1 MRIIYTSN
9 KMKPQLK
16 VFPLSLLSITI
27 FQVNFAYAKD
37 AALPVIE
44 LQADANNDQSSEQS
58 KAYTIKKSSSATK
71 LNIDAKETPQTINVV
86 TRQQMDDFSLN
97 STRKVLENTPGVTVS
112 NQETERTTYMS
123 RGFEISNI
131 LTDGVGFPLS
141 NYNYNNTNPDTYF
154 YDRVE
159 VIKGADAL
167 TNAFG
172 DPSATINNIRKRP
185 TKEFQANAGISYGS
199 WDTKRYEADVSGAL
213 TQDGRVRGRIM
224 GFEQTGDSYLDRYSS
239 EKNGFAG
246 ILDADLTDTTTLTV
260 GYSEQQ
266 NLPNANNWGA
276 LPLLN
281 SNGEQISYSRS
292 YNPNP
297 NWTYWNNKTQE
308 AFAELKQKLGEKWT
322 AKLTYN
328 YTNTE
333 HDSRLL
339 YYYGNPTTQGSDV
352 SLTAW
357 GGKERTKQ
365 NLFNF
370 DLQGSYTL
378 LGREHEAA
386 LGYNHVRNHQHDLQ
400 STGYINDSNIVDK
413 YNANGEFLGQFT
425 TNWASWTPQ
434 SVTWSNFSEA
444 ANYKQKINSFYAAT
458 RLHLTD
464 DLKLLLGGN
473 YVQAESNGSSYGSD
487 MFYDKDKFSP
497 YAGITYNFTPEYTGY
512 ASYTSIFRPQTGVN
526 EATNQALKA
535 VEGKSYEIGMKSS
548 WLDNRLTGTLAIF
561 KTEQNNYPL
570 RSSDGN
576 PLNRKVLTSDLDSQG
591 VEIGLAG
598 QITDNI
604 NLAFGY
610 AQFSIKDKKNGGE
623 ARTYNPSQT
632 LNLLATYAVP
642 ALPKLKIGAGLRWQ
656 DAIQL
661 QDVSLGNQN
670 LIKQDAYALVD
681 VMASYD
687 VNKHIAFQV
696 NGNNITDKKYLN
708 SFPDGQAFYGEP
720 ANYTVAVKFKY

>member
-1 MRIIYTSN
+1 MSLN
-9 KMKPQLK
+9 PPSFLK
-16 VFPLSLLSITI
+16 LSLVTLAIL
-27 FQVNFAYAKD
+27 QVQLAQAQD
-37 AALPVIE
+37 TTLPVIQ
-44 LQADANNDQSSEQS
+44 LQAEDSEGQSSEKTRS
-58 KAYTIKKSSSATK
+58 YIIKKSSSATK
-71 LNIDAKETPQTINVV
+71 LNIDAKETPQTVNVV
-86 TRQQMDDFSLN
+86 TRQQMDDFNLN

-199 WDTKRYEADVSGAL
+199 WNTQRYEADVSGAL
-213 TQDGRVRGRIM
+213 TQDGRVRGRMM
-224 GFEQTGDSYLDRYSS
+224 GFEQTGDSYLDHYSS

-266 NLPNANNWGA
+266 NNPNANNWGA
-276 LPLLN
+276 LPLLDN
-281 SNGEQISYSRS
+281 NGHQISYSRS

-297 NWTYWNNKTQE
+297 DWTHWDHKTQE

-328 YTNTE
+328 YTNTQ

-339 YYYGNPTTQGSDV
+339 YYYGSPTAQGSDV

-357 GGKERTKQ
+357 GGQERNEQK
-365 NLFNF
+365 LLNF
-370 DLQGSYTL
+370 DLQGSYAL
-378 LGREHEAA
+378 FGQEHEAA
-386 LGYNHVRNHQHDLQ
+386 LGYSHIKNKQHDLQ
-400 STGYINDSNIVDK
+400 SSGYINDSNVVDK
-413 YNANGEFLGQFT
+413 YNDKDEFLGQFT
-425 TNWASWTPQ
+425 TNWTSWTPQ
-434 SVTWSNFSEA
+434 SVTWSDFSEA
-444 ANYKQKINSFYAAT
+444 ANYTQRIDSFYAAT
-458 RLHLTD
+458 RLHLTN
-464 DLKLLLGGN
+464 DLKLIIGGN
-473 YVQAESNGSSYGSD
+473 YVQAESNGYSYGSN
-487 MFYDKDKFSP
+487 MSYDKDKFSP

-512 ASYTSIFRPQTGVN
+512 ASYTSIFRPQTGIDQT
-526 EATNQALKA
+526 TNQALKA
-535 VEGKSYEIGMKSS
+535 VEGKSYEVGMKSS
-548 WLDNRLTGTLAIF
+548 WLDNKLIGTLAVF
-561 KTEQNNYPL
+561 KTEQNNYQL

-591 VEIGLAG
+591 VEVGLAG
-598 QITDNI
+598 QLTDHV

-632 LNLLATYAVP
+632 LNLLATYTVP
-642 ALPKLKIGAGLRWQ
+642 TLPKLKVGAGLRWQ
-656 DAIQL
+656 NAIKL
-661 QDVSLGNQN
+661 YDVSLGNSN
-670 LIKQDAYALVD
+670 LIKQDAYGLVD
-681 VMASYD
+681 IMASYEINNHLS
-687 VNKHIAFQV
+687 VQV

>member
-1 MRIIYTSN
+1 
-9 KMKPQLK
+9 MKPSNPSLFK
-16 VFPLSLLSITI
+16 LSLITLAI
-27 FQVNFAYAKD
+27 FQAHLAYAEETT
-37 AALPVIE
+37 LPVIE
-44 LQADANNDQSSEQS
+44 LQADASDNQSSEQTKS
-58 KAYTIKKSSSATK
+58 YIIKKSSSATK
-71 LNIDAKETPQTINVV
+71 LNIDAQETPQTVNVV
-86 TRQQMDDFSLN
+86 TRQQMDDFNLN
-97 STRKVLENTPGVTVS
+97 STRKVLENTPGVTVL

-154 YDRVE
+154 YDRVD
-159 VIKGADAL
+159 VVKGADAL

-199 WDTKRYEADVSGAL
+199 WDTQRYEADISGSL
-213 TQDGRVRGRIM
+213 TKDGRVRGRIM
-224 GFEQTGDSYLDRYSS
+224 GFEQTGDSYLDHYSS

-246 ILDADLTDTTTLTV
+246 ILDADLTDTTTITV

-266 NLPNANNWGA
+266 NNPNANNWGA

-281 SNGEQISYSRS
+281 NNGQQISYSRS

-297 NWTYWNNKTQE
+297 DWAHWDHKTQE
-308 AFAELKQKLGEKWT
+308 AFAELKQKLGEKWS

-328 YTNTE
+328 YTKTDHE
-333 HDSRLL
+333 SRLL
-339 YYYGNPTTQGSDV
+339 YYYGNPTTQGEDV

-357 GGKERTKQ
+357 GGKERNEQ
-365 NLFNF
+365 NLVNF
-370 DLQGSYTL
+370 DLQGTYSL
-378 LGREHEAA
+378 FGKEHEAA
-386 LGYNHVRNHQHDLQ
+386 FGYSHIENKQHDRQ
-400 STGYINDSNIVDK
+400 TSGYINDTNIIDD
-413 YNANGEFLGQFT
+413 YSLGYLRQLT

-434 SVTWSNFSEA
+434 SVTWSDFSEA
-444 ANYKQKINSFYAAT
+444 ANYKQKIDSYYAAT
-458 RLHLTD
+458 RLHISD

-473 YVQAESNGSSYGSD
+473 YVQATSKGDSYDSD
-487 MFYDKDKFSP
+487 MSYDKDKFSP

-512 ASYTSIFRPQTGVN
+512 ASYTSIFRPQTGID
-526 EATNQALKA
+526 ESTNQSLKA
-535 VEGKSYEIGMKSS
+535 VEGKSYEVGLKSL
-548 WLDNRLTGTLAIF
+548 WLDNKLTGTLAIF

-576 PLNRKVLTSDLDSQG
+576 PLNRKVLTSDLESQG
-591 VEIGLAG
+591 VELGLAG
-598 QITDNI
+598 QLTDNF
-604 NLAFGY
+604 NLSFGY
-610 AQFSIKDKKNGGE
+610 AQFSIKDKKNGGQ
-623 ARTYNPSQT
+623 ARTYNPTQT
-632 LNLLATYAVP
+632 LNLLATYTVP
-642 ALPKLKIGAGLRWQ
+642 ILPKLKIGAGLRWQ
-656 DAIQL
+656 DSIKL
-661 QDVSLGNQN
+661 DDVSLGNSN

-687 VNKHIAFQV
+687 VNEHISLQA

-720 ANYTVAVKFKY
+720 ANYSVAVKFKY

>member
-1 MRIIYTSN
+1 MTPSTPTIF
-9 KMKPQLK
+9 K
-16 VFPLSLLSITI
+16 LSLITLAI
-27 FQVNFAYAKD
+27 FQIHLVHAED
-37 AALPVIE
+37 TTLPVIE
-44 LQADANNDQSSEQS
+44 LQADSAGGESSEKTKS
-58 KAYTIKKSSSATK
+58 YIVKKSSSATK
-71 LNIDAKETPQTINVV
+71 LNIDAQETPQTINVV
-86 TRQQMDDFSLN
+86 TRQQMDDFNFN

-112 NQETERTTYMS
+112 NQETERTSYMA

-159 VIKGADAL
+159 VVKGADAL

-185 TKEFQANAGISYGS
+185 TKDLQINGGISYGS
-199 WDTKRYEADVSGAL
+199 WDTQRYEADISGSL
-213 TQDGRVRGRIM
+213 TKDDRVRGRIM

-246 ILDADLTDTTTLTV
+246 ILDADLTDSTTLTV

-266 NLPNANNWGA
+266 NNPNANNWGA
-276 LPLLN
+276 LPLLDH
-281 SNGEQISYSRS
+281 NGQQISYSRS

-297 NWTYWNNKTQE
+297 DWTHWDHKTQE

-328 YTNTE
+328 YTKTD

-339 YYYGNPTTQGSDV
+339 YYYGNPTAQGSDV

-357 GGKERTKQ
+357 GGKERNEQ

-370 DLQGSYTL
+370 DLQGSYAL
-378 LGREHEAA
+378 FGKEHEAA
-386 LGYNHVRNHQHDLQ
+386 FGYSHIENKQHDLQ
-400 STGYINDSNIVDK
+400 SSGYINDTNINNDDS
-413 YNANGEFLGQFT
+413 LGYPRQLT
-425 TNWASWTPQ
+425 TDWASWTPQ
-434 SVTWSNFSEA
+434 SVTWSDFSDA
-444 ANYKQKINSFYAAT
+444 ANYKQKIDSFYAAT

-473 YVQAESNGSSYGSD
+473 YVQAESNGDSYGSD
-487 MFYDKDKFSP
+487 MSYDKDKFSP
-497 YAGITYNFTPEYTGY
+497 YAGLTYNFSPEYTGY
-512 ASYTSIFRPQTGVN
+512 ASYTSIFRPQTGVD
-526 EATNQALKA
+526 ETTNQALKA
-535 VEGKSYEIGMKSS
+535 VEGKSYEVGMKSS
-548 WLDNRLTGTLAIF
+548 WLDHKLTGTLAVF

-591 VEIGLAG
+591 VEVGLAG
-598 QITDNI
+598 QLTDYV
-604 NLAFGY
+604 NLSFGY
-610 AQFSIKDKKNGGE
+610 AQFSIKDKKNGGQ

-632 LNLLATYAVP
+632 LNLLATYTVP
-642 ALPKLKIGAGLRWQ
+642 VLPKLKLGAGLRWQ
-656 DAIQL
+656 DAIKL
-661 QDVSLGNQN
+661 QDVSLGTQN

-687 VNKHIAFQV
+687 VNEHISLQA

-708 SFPDGQAFYGEP
+708 SFPDGQAFYGAP

>member
-1 MRIIYTSN
+1 MTTSN
-9 KMKPQLK
+9 PLLFK
-16 VFPLSLLSITI
+16 LSLITLAI
-27 FQVNFAYAKD
+27 FQVHLAHAED
-37 AALPVIE
+37 TTLPVIE
-44 LQADANNDQSSEQS
+44 LQADASGNQSSEQTKS
-58 KAYTIKKSSSATK
+58 YIIKKSSSATK
-71 LNIDAKETPQTINVV
+71 LNIDAQETPQTINVV
-86 TRQQMDDFSLN
+86 TRQQMDDFNLN
-97 STRKVLENTPGVTVS
+97 STRQVLENTPGVTVS

-172 DPSATINNIRKRP
+172 DPSATIDNIRKRP
-185 TKEFQANAGISYGS
+185 TKAFQANAGISYGS
-199 WDTKRYEADVSGAL
+199 WDTQRYEADVSGSL
-213 TQDGRVRGRIM
+213 TKDGRVRGRIM

-246 ILDADLTDTTTLTV
+246 ILDADLTDSTTLTL

-266 NLPNANNWGA
+266 NNPNANNWGA
-276 LPLLN
+276 LPLLDN
-281 SNGEQISYSRS
+281 NGQQISYSRS

-297 NWTYWNNKTQE
+297 DWAHWDHKTQE

-328 YTNTE
+328 YTKTE

-339 YYYGNPTTQGSDV
+339 YYYGSPTAQGSDV

-357 GGKERTKQ
+357 GGKERNEK

-370 DLQGSYTL
+370 DLQGSYAL
-378 LGREHEAA
+378 FGQEHEAA
-386 LGYNHVRNHQHDLQ
+386 LGYNHVENKQHDQQ
-400 STGYINDSNIVDK
+400 SSGFINDANINND
-413 YNANGEFLGQFT
+413 NSLGYLSQLT
-425 TNWASWTPQ
+425 TNWDSWTPQ
-434 SVTWSNFSEA
+434 SVTWSDFSEA
-444 ANYKQKINSFYAAT
+444 ANYKQEIDSFYAAT

-464 DLKLLLGGN
+464 DLRVLLGGN
-473 YVQAESNGSSYGSD
+473 YVQATSKGDSYGSD
-487 MFYDKDKFSP
+487 MSYDEDKFSP

-512 ASYTSIFRPQTGVN
+512 ASYTSIFRPQTGAGVDN
-526 EATNQALKA
+526 KALKPID
-535 VEGKSYEIGMKSS
+535 GKSYEVGMKSS
-548 WLDNRLTGTLAIF
+548 WLDNKLAGTLAIF
-561 KTEQNNYPL
+561 KTEQNNYPV
-570 RSSDGN
+570 RASDK
-576 PLNRKVLTSDLDSQG
+576 PLDHTSLPRDYTSQG
-591 VEIGLAG
+591 VEVGLAG
-598 QITDNI
+598 QLTDYV
-604 NLAFGY
+604 NLSLGY

-623 ARTYNPSQT
+623 ARTYNPTQT
-632 LNLLATYAVP
+632 LNLLATYTVP
-642 ALPKLKIGAGLRWQ
+642 VLPKLKLGAGLRWQ
-656 DAIQL
+656 DSVKL
-661 QDVSLGNQN
+661 YDVSLGNPN

-681 VMASYD
+681 IMASYD
-687 VNKHIAFQV
+687 VNEHISLQA